1 MIRLYR
7 FFSILFLA
15 SVLSITAASAQT
27 TGFAP
32 GKGYKQI
39 NFGIELQG
47 YGIPVYAGMDF
58 GVGEFITIGPRI
70 IFETQGETISD
81 TYSTWGG
88 DKIEREIKTRNT
100 VAIPGFRGDYHFSGH
115 IKGLPEELDIYGGLT
130 LGFVIVR
137 SSIQTTLNGELQ
149 EDASPKS
156 SNSSP
161 KLWGQLGARY
171 FFAENWGVQLE
182 FASYGT
188 DGAVGM
194 TYRF

>member
-1 MIRLYR
+1 MIKFYR
-7 FFSILFLA
+7 FFSILFLVGA
-15 SVLSITAASAQT
+15 LSITSAFAQS

-58 GVGEFITIGPRI
+58 GVGEFITIGPRLI
-70 IFETQGETISD
+70 LETQGETTSN
-81 TYSTWGG
+81 TWGG
-88 DKIEREIKTRNT
+88 VEIKTKSRNT
-100 VAIPGFRGDYHFSGH
+100 VAIPSFRGDYHFSGH

-137 SSIQTTLNGELQ
+137 SSVVTTWDGVVQDEI
-149 EDASPKS
+149 SPKT
-156 SNSSP
+156 NNTSP
-161 KLWGQLGARY
+161 RLWGQLGARY

-188 DGAVGM
+188 DGAIGM

>member
-1 MIRLYR
+1 MIRFYR
-7 FFSILFLA
+7 FFSILFLTG
-15 SVLSITAASAQT
+15 VLSITAASAQT

-47 YGIPVYAGMDF
+47 YGIPIYAGMDF

-70 IFETQGETISD
+70 IFETQGETIKD
-81 TYSTWGG
+81 TWGG
-88 DKIEREIKTRNT
+88 VDVVTTSRTTI
-100 VAIPGFRGDYHFSGH
+100 AIPSFRGDYHFSGH
-115 IKGLPEELDIYGGLT
+115 INGLPEELDIYGGLT
-130 LGFVIVR
+130 LGFVMYR
-137 SSIQTTLNGELQ
+137 SSYEVTWDGEVQ
-149 EDASPKS
+149 ENLSEAPSPS
-156 SNSSP
+156 VNP

-182 FASYGT
+182 FTSYGT